1 MAPELEGLLVLDEGL
16 GSEPPPP
23 PPPPPDPASPDCGA
37 IAGDAA
43 GESP

>member
-16 GSEPPPP
+16 GSEP